1 MSTFFKQLSEDM
13 LDRQEVRM
21 NVKKI
26 GDDIVVMI
34 VPNYKDDGKT
44 IQMSGSPE
52 EVDNGFFNELKNFQ
66 DSLTQGLETSVIGE
80 DEEENIPAGSE
91 KGREI
96 AKAKKQ
102 DVKKSTPKK
111 AVKKEETPSKAI
123 AEPVIEAGEEKPEET
138 TETEVTEE
146 LKKEEPAPVQDGN
159 AKFEELMA
167 EGKSLFE
174 NRSYEAAA
182 NKYKE
187 ALELKPDDAKAL
199 SALQNAE
206 KWHKAISRLSN
217 V

>member
-1 MSTFFKQLSEDM
+1 MNTFFKQLSEDM

-66 DSLTQGLETSVIGE
+66 DSLTQGLQTEVIEG
-80 DEEENIPAGSE
+80 DAEESKEESPE
-91 KGREI
+91 KQP
-96 AKAKKQ
+96 AKKP
-102 DVKKSTPKK
+102 DAKDKGKKSGSKSK
-111 AVKKEETPSKAI
+111 VSAKKEENPEPIPEPSKTVETI
-123 AEPVIEAGEEKPEET
+123 AET
-138 TETEVTEE
+138 TENTGDSKNEVSE
-146 LKKEEPAPVQDGN
+146 LNESPKTSRFD
-159 AKFEELMA
+159 ELMA

-187 ALELKPDDAKAL
+187 AVDLKPDDSKAL
-199 SALQNAE
+199 AAFQNAE
-206 KWHKAISRLSN
+206 KWHKAVSRLSN